1 MDQLIEQV
9 IETARGMWRR
19 RWTGVLVAWIVGVA
33 GAIGL
38 TLMPDIH
45 EASARVYVDTKTVL
59 RPLLR
64 DLAVEP
70 DLDQTVGLLARTLI
84 TRPNVEK
91 LLNKSSPETAKMPAA
106 ERERAVDSLQRDIRI
121 SANGRDNVFSFSY
134 RDTEPAHA
142 SLVVQNL
149 VAMFLDSDIGTKRR
163 DAEAARAFIDD
174 QIKSLEARLAEAEN
188 RLKDFKLRNLGVA
201 DLSGKDYFTRM
212 STLTEELAKQTV
224 ELRAAEQSRDALRRE
239 LSGETMTLVPDT
251 LPTAPSP
258 QVSEYDARLEA
269 QRKLLDD
276 LLRRYTDLHP
286 DVVTTKRLI
295 ARLEEQRQQ
304 EVEARRRAVE
314 AKPAHASG
322 QAQTSNVM
330 QQVKLALAEAE
341 GHVASLR
348 VRTADTQSRLS
359 QLRAAA
365 TRVPQVEA
373 EMVQLNRDYDVIR
386 KNYETMVS
394 RREKASLSEDVDA
407 TRSAQFRVIDPP
419 RTAQQA
425 VFPNRV
431 ALAPAVLLLALLA
444 GVAAAFLVAQL
455 MPTFDNARMLR
466 LATRRPVLGNVSR
479 MVNDGMLQRARRDLL
494 AFGSALGGLA
504 IVAGVWIAWV
514 SMQARVA

>member
-38 TLMPDIH
+38 TLMPDIY

-106 ERERAVDSLQRDIRI
+106 ERERAVDSLQHDIRI

-134 RDTEPAHA
+134 RDTEPAYA

-251 LPTAPSP
+251 LPTTPSP
-258 QVSEYDARLEA
+258 QAAE
-269 QRKLLDD
+269 
-276 LLRRYTDLHP
+276 LRPHSSPVATQMMLGSFW
-286 DVVTTKRLI
+286 LI
-295 ARLEEQRQQ
+295 A
-304 EVEARRRAVE
+304 
-314 AKPAHASG
+314 
-322 QAQTSNVM
+322 TSPM
-330 QQVKLALAEAE
+330 
-341 GHVASLR
+341 
-348 VRTADTQSRLS
+348 D
-359 QLRAAA
+359 AA
-365 TRVPQVEA
+365 P
-373 EMVQLNRDYDVIR
+373 
-386 KNYETMVS
+386 
-394 RREKASLSEDVDA
+394 
-407 TRSAQFRVIDPP
+407 
-419 RTAQQA
+419 
-425 VFPNRV
+425 
-431 ALAPAVLLLALLA
+431 
-444 GVAAAFLVAQL
+444 
-455 MPTFDNARMLR
+455 
-466 LATRRPVLGNVSR
+466 
-479 MVNDGMLQRARRDLL
+479 
-494 AFGSALGGLA
+494 
-504 IVAGVWIAWV
+504 
-514 SMQARVA
+514 